1 MQIGLCF
8 GRQYRRRSVKTSGS
22 ERFLVVNSS
31 KVAML
36 VFRSA
41 LFFGLRMR
49 TPDVVC
55 GLPLAANATRARRR
69 KAAAA
74 ATQTAAVKADSDN
87 GRWSVV
93 RVDAAATNGLE
104 NATGLGVARTALS
117 KPSGLEEVN
126 AMLLGPPI
134 TQPPR
139 QEPT

>member
-36 VFRSA
+36 VFRNA

-55 GLPLAANATRARRR
+55 GLPLAASATRARRR
-69 KAAAA
+69 NAAAA
-74 ATQTAAVKADSDN
+74 ATQAVAVKADSGSGCRSD
-87 GRWSVV
+87 VL
-93 RVDAAATNGLE
+93 VDAAATTNGLE
-104 NATGLGVARTALS
+104 NEIGLGATRATFS
-117 KPSGLEEVN
+117 K
-126 AMLLGPPI
+126 
-134 TQPPR
+134 
-139 QEPT
+139 

>member
-69 KAAAA
+69 KAAAVTMQA
-74 ATQTAAVKADSDN
+74 AAAKADS
-87 GRWSVV
+87 GKGCRGGVAA
-93 RVDAAATNGLE
+93 DAATTSGLE
-104 NATGLGVARTALS
+104 NAICLGATRAALS
-117 KPSGLEEVN
+117 TPMPRGL
-126 AMLLGPPI
+126 
-134 TQPPR
+134 
-139 QEPT
+139 